1 MSFVKH
7 ILACL
12 LPTLFFYGSWPPQ
25 TQPVLI
31 FIAFVPLLWLVLNFN
46 TGAKKTHVF
55 GLYGMLYLTFFL
67 INFSL
72 TSWLMNAH
80 WVGGLF
86 ASLFN
91 ASLMST
97 VFFMVYKLKH
107 ALGEKHAL
115 IAFPIFWIA
124 FEYLHLNWEL
134 TWPWM
139 TLGNV
144 FSNQVHWVQW
154 YEYTG
159 ALGGS
164 LWVLII
170 NILLYLFAS
179 QLFIKKYRLGVLF
192 MALLIFTIPCLWSK
206 TLMLDVSTSNTD
218 AVEVVVVQPNFEPHF
233 EKFKVPQSD
242 QFKRVEVL
250 LDSVWDTHPDLIV
263 LPETFI
269 TDWIWESGIE
279 YASAIKVMKS
289 WLKDHPNTQILT
301 GASTGKVLSDSDA
314 LKATARKS
322 VGGTWYEV
330 YNTALLI
337 SSNAPVQIFHKSKLV
352 PGAEMTPYSGLL
364 KPFLTQFPIEL
375 GGTIGNFGVNDSTFN
390 LKSHQGVLSPMICYE
405 SVFGEYV
412 SEFVGKGADWICII
426 TNDGWWGNTFG
437 HQQHQAYARLRA
449 IESRR
454 YVVRSANTGISSIIR
469 PDGQVAQFLPYD
481 QSGILKET
489 IFKSNLQTFYVQHG
503 DYLGRLASFLAVVY
517 LLQFLMSHLNSGI
530 RSKSFKKS

>member
-80 WVGGLF
+80 WGGGLF

-170 NILLYLFAS
+170 NVLLYL
-179 QLFIKKYRLGVLF
+179 V
-192 MALLIFTIPCLWSK
+192 C
-206 TLMLDVSTSNTD
+206 
-218 AVEVVVVQPNFEPHF
+218 
-233 EKFKVPQSD
+233 
-242 QFKRVEVL
+242 
-250 LDSVWDTHPDLIV
+250 
-263 LPETFI
+263 
-269 TDWIWESGIE
+269 
-279 YASAIKVMKS
+279 KS
-289 WLKDHPNTQILT
+289 I
-301 GASTGKVLSDSDA
+301 A
-314 LKATARKS
+314 
-322 VGGTWYEV
+322 
-330 YNTALLI
+330 
-337 SSNAPVQIFHKSKLV
+337 
-352 PGAEMTPYSGLL
+352 
-364 KPFLTQFPIEL
+364 
-375 GGTIGNFGVNDSTFN
+375 
-390 LKSHQGVLSPMICYE
+390 
-405 SVFGEYV
+405 
-412 SEFVGKGADWICII
+412 
-426 TNDGWWGNTFG
+426 
-437 HQQHQAYARLRA
+437 
-449 IESRR
+449 
-454 YVVRSANTGISSIIR
+454 
-469 PDGQVAQFLPYD
+469 
-481 QSGILKET
+481 
-489 IFKSNLQTFYVQHG
+489 
-503 DYLGRLASFLAVVY
+503 
-517 LLQFLMSHLNSGI
+517 
-530 RSKSFKKS
+530 